1 MMIRLF
7 LLACA
12 LVLVTVVPILAEE
25 AAPAEAAATTTPATP
40 GAMTPEMRQRMAA
53 MMQDILVMS
62 QNTAVD
68 TPEGIVVLQ
77 GNRLL
82 QLDNNTLAVKH
93 TLTLPAV
100 AMPAMTGT
108 TDQTAPLRSMVPA
121 KLLVQANGDVIVVRG
136 QQVIRVAKDLT
147 IAKASNIPNLPML
160 TQADLYSVSPLA
172 MYVHM
177 MAMGMGMAGTP
188 AAFIPI
194 APAATPVADGA
205 GEEKK

>member
-1 MMIRLF
+1 MKIRLF

-40 GAMTPEMRQRMAA
+40 GAMTPAMRQRMAA

-82 QLDNNTLAVKH
+82 QLDNDNLNVKR

-100 AMPAMTGT
+100 PMPAMTGT

-121 KLLVQANGDVIVVRG
+121 KLLVQTNGDVIVVRG

-147 IAKASNIPNLPML
+147 IAKASSIPNLPML

-177 MAMGMGMAGTP
+177 MAMGMGMPGTP
-188 AAFIPI
+188 AAFVPI
-194 APAATPVADGA
+194 APAATPVADDA
-205 GEEKK
+205 DKK